1 MTDLESRV
9 VALERAVLALSESI
23 QYVALNQ
30 TLLGTFT
37 GTTLRSI
44 GEAVKTIRDE
54 LDGEGWRDFE

>member
-1 MTDLESRV
+1 MTDLEARV
-9 VALERAVLALSESI
+9 AALERAVLVLSESI
-23 QYVALNQ
+23 QYVAFNQ

-54 LDGEGWRDFE
+54 LDGDGWRGFE

>member
-1 MTDLESRV
+1 MTDLEARV

-30 TLLGTFT
+30 TLLGAFT

-44 GEAVKTIRDE
+44 GEAVRKIRDE
-54 LDGEGWRDFE
+54 LDDEGWWHAE